1 MPLGIG
7 QAAFLY
13 WESLDITSTVPLV
26 KYEYDVI
33 YFLTKLTKLLP
44 SSSVER
50 RRDNRLELSVISPR
64 TEVDLNQN
72 SVISPCADV
81 DLNKNSVISPS
92 IEVDL
97 NKNSVISPSTEVYLN
112 KNSVISPSTEVYALT
127 RTL

>member
-33 YFLTKLTKLLP
+33 YFLTKLLP

-64 TEVDLNQN
+64 TEVDLN
-72 SVISPCADV
+72 
-81 DLNKNSVISPS
+81 KNSVISPS
-92 IEVDL
+92 IELDLNKNSIISLCTEVDL
-97 NKNSVISPSTEVYLN
+97 NKNSVISSSTEVDLN
-112 KNSVISPSTEVYALT
+112 KNSVLSPSTEVYT
-127 RTL
+127 